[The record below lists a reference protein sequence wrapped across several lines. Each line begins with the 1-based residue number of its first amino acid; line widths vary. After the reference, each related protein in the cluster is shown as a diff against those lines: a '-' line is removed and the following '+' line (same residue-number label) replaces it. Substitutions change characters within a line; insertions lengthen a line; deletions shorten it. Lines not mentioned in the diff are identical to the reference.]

1 MGAPKPLKS
10 RDRSG
15 HLKEG
20 MSIELR
26 IQGQGSAVEQRPDEP
41 VSTLQREVQR
51 KLGRCLIRL
60 QQYERLMK
68 ALAVNFE
75 IVGPSDELMAIRQKR
90 GEVVSRM
97 TLGQLVAEL
106 TGTYLQPEAPE
117 AVEPEWDP
125 VDSRRIC
132 FRMHTRM
139 ALQPEDYERV
149 VAGLKELVALRNEL
163 VHHFLE
169 RFDIWSEAGCHDGSA
184 YLDSG
189 MTKVDG
195 HYAELR
201 QWAITMDQA
210 CSAMGAFMGSP
221 AYTDLLFDGIYPDGT
236 VDWPNCGIVRHLRAA
251 QTAVAISGWADLG
264 QVIERM
270 NLMHPEQTLR
280 RYGCTTWRQLLH
292 ESKQF
297 KIRRDQGSA
306 ERPGRTEFQSL
317 TKPLQSSNTN

>member
-1 MGAPKPLKS
+1 
-10 RDRSG
+10 
-15 HLKEG
+15 
-20 MSIELR
+20 MSIELQ
-26 IQGQGSAVEQRPDEP
+26 IQGQGLAVELRPVEP

-68 ALAVNFE
+68 AFAVDFE
-75 IVGPSDELMAIRQKR
+75 IAGPSDELMAIRQKR

-106 TGTYLQPEAPE
+106 TGTYLQPEPPDT
-117 AVEPEWDP
+117 VEPEWNP
-125 VDSRRIC
+125 VDSQRIW
-132 FRMHTRM
+132 FRMQTRM

-149 VAGLKELVALRNEL
+149 VVGLKELVALRNEL

-169 RFDIWSEAGCHDGSA
+169 RFDIWSEAGCHDADA
-184 YLDSG
+184 YLDVG
-189 MTKVDG
+189 MAKVDG

-210 CSAMGAFMGSP
+210 RSAMGAFMASP
-221 AYTDLLFDGIYPDGT
+221 AYTDLLFDGIRPDGT
-236 VDWPNCGIVRHLRAA
+236 VDWPTCGIVRCLR
-251 QTAVAISGWADLG
+251 TAETVLAVDGWADLG

-270 NLMHPEQTLR
+270 NLMHPEQALK
-280 RYGCTTWRQLLH
+280 RYGCTTWRQVLH

-317 TKPLQSSNTN
+317 TKPLQSSDTN

>member
-1 MGAPKPLKS
+1 M
-10 RDRSG
+10 
-15 HLKEG
+15 KEG
-20 MSIELR
+20 MSIELQT
-26 IQGQGSAVEQRPDEP
+26 QGQGLAVEQRPVEP

-68 ALAVNFE
+68 ALAVDFE
-75 IVGPSDELMAIRQKR
+75 VAGPTDELMAIRQKR

-106 TGTYLQPEAPE
+106 TGTYLQPEPPDT
-117 AVEPEWDP
+117 VEPEWDP
-125 VDSRRIC
+125 VDSQRIW
-132 FRMHTRM
+132 FRIQTRM

-149 VAGLKELVALRNEL
+149 VVGLKELVALRNEL

-169 RFDIWSEAGCHDGSA
+169 RFDLWCEAGCHDADA
-184 YLDSG
+184 YLDAG

-210 CSAMGAFMGSP
+210 RSAMGAFMASP
-221 AYTDLLFDGIYPDGT
+221 VYTDLLFDGIYPDGA

-251 QTAVAISGWADLG
+251 EAALAVNGWAELG
-264 QVIERM
+264 QVIEQM
-270 NLMHPEQTLR
+270 NLIHPEQTLK
-280 RYGCTTWRQLLH
+280 RYGCTTWRQVLH

-297 KIRRDQGSA
+297 KLRREQVAAG
-306 ERPGRTEFQSL
+306 RPSRTQFQSL
-317 TKPLQSSNTN
+317 TKLPSSDVHG

>member
-1 MGAPKPLKS
+1 
-10 RDRSG
+10 
-15 HLKEG
+15 
-20 MSIELR
+20 MSIELQ
-26 IQGQGSAVEQRPDEP
+26 IPGQDLTVEQRPVEP

-68 ALAVNFE
+68 ALAVDFE
-75 IVGPSDELMAIRQKR
+75 ITGPSDELMAILQKR

-106 TGTYLQPEAPE
+106 TGTYLQPEPPDM
-117 AVEPEWDP
+117 VEPECEP
-125 VDSRRIC
+125 VDSQRIW
-132 FRMHTRM
+132 FRMQTRM

-169 RFDIWSEAGCHDGSA
+169 RFDIWSETGCHDADA
-184 YLDSG
+184 YIDVG
-189 MTKVDG
+189 MAKVDG

-210 CSAMGAFMGSP
+210 RSATGAFVASP

-251 QTAVAISGWADLG
+251 EAALAVDGWADLG
-264 QVIERM
+264 QVIEQM
-270 NLMHPEQTLR
+270 NLMHPEQTLK
-280 RYGCTTWRQLLH
+280 RYGCTTWRQVLH
-292 ESKQF
+292 ESRQF
-297 KIRRDQGSA
+297 TIRRIQGSA
-306 ERPGRTEFQSL
+306 QMPGRTEFQSL
-317 TKPLQSSNTN
+317 TQPLQSSARILPLGSMSARSRRA

>member
-1 MGAPKPLKS
+1 M
-10 RDRSG
+10 
-15 HLKEG
+15 KEG
-20 MSIELR
+20 MSIELQ
-26 IQGQGSAVEQRPDEP
+26 IQGQGLAIEQRPVEP

-75 IVGPSDELMAIRQKR
+75 IAGPSDELMAIRQKR

-106 TGTYLQPEAPE
+106 TGTYLQPEPPDT
-117 AVEPEWDP
+117 VEPEWDP
-125 VDSRRIC
+125 VDSQRIW
-132 FRMHTRM
+132 FRIQTRM

-149 VAGLKELVALRNEL
+149 VVGLKELVALRNEL

-169 RFDIWSEAGCHDGSA
+169 RFDLWSEAGCHDADA
-184 YLDSG
+184 YLDAG

-210 CSAMGAFMGSP
+210 RSTMGAFMASP
-221 AYTDLLFDGIYPDGT
+221 AYADLLFDGIHPDGT
-236 VDWPNCGIVRHLRAA
+236 VDWPTCGIVRHLRAA
-251 QTAVAISGWADLG
+251 EAALAVDDWANLG

-270 NLMHPEQTLR
+270 NLMHPEQTLK
-280 RYGCTTWRQLLH
+280 RYGCTTWRQVLH

-297 KIRRDQGSA
+297 KIRREQGSA

-317 TKPLQSSNTN
+317 TKPLQSSDTN